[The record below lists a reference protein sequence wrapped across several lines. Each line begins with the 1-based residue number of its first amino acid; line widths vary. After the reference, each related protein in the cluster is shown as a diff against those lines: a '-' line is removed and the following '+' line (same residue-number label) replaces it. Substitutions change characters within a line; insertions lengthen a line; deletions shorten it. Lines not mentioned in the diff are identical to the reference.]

1 VSRYRF
7 IAEQRTAYP
16 VRRLCAALRVSMS
29 GFYAWLK
36 RTPSRRAQAN
46 AALSERIRQVHER
59 SRQTYGYLRV
69 HAELRAQGERVG
81 KHRVARLMAQMGLQT
96 KGRRRFKTTTQR
108 DARHRRA
115 PNVLAGDFS
124 ATQLNEKW
132 LSDITYIPTAE
143 GWLYLAG
150 IQDAFSRRIVGWS
163 MRERPTKALV
173 CDAWKLAVGQR
184 GVPRLHHSDQ
194 GSQYTSDA
202 YLRLLEQDQVVV
214 SMSDVG
220 RCYDN
225 AMQES
230 FWGTLKTECA
240 DRPFPSRA
248 AARQAIF
255 EYIELW
261 YNRQRRHSALG
272 YLSPAEFE
280 QLHCP

>member
-1 VSRYRF
+1 MSRYQF

-16 VRRLCAALRVSMS
+16 VRRLCAALQVSVS
-29 GFYAWLK
+29 GFYDWLK
-36 RTPSRRAQAN
+36 RAPSRRAQAN
-46 AALSERIRQVHER
+46 DRLAARIRDVHQT

-108 DARHRRA
+108 DERQRRA

-194 GSQYTSDA
+194 GSQYTSDD
-202 YLRLLEQDQVVV
+202 YLRLLEKDEVVL

-280 QLHCP
+280 QLHRP